1 MKVAIIGAS
10 GFIGGY
16 LFNFFEKERFDT
28 VGTYF
33 RHYNNSKYIHLDA
46 TNFDTVS
53 DFVFSEKPDFL
64 ILTAANKNVQDCEV
78 NHEQAYQIN
87 VKPIENIVKC
97 LSRSDTL
104 TKSIFF
110 SSDYVFDGERG
121 NYHDNDIPN
130 PTTNYGKTK
139 LIAEKIL
146 LTSSLDFKIVRTS
159 AVIGSGSQFYD
170 WLLNELQSK
179 PGINA
184 FSNVFFTPTPIDVL
198 LNGILCLMN
207 NWAKIGQKTLHIV
220 GNRKMSRYEFCL
232 GVKNL
237 SKKYLAKI
245 IAEEVDFSK
254 VTLKKDLSLI
264 CSDAFSQNN
273 CRIIFDYLE

>member
-1 MKVAIIGAS
+1 MKIAIIGAS

-33 RHYNNSKYIHLDA
+33 RHQNNSKYIQLDA
-46 TNFDTVS
+46 TNFDAVS
-53 DFVFSEKPDFL
+53 GFIFSEKPDFL
-64 ILTAANKNVQDCEV
+64 VLTAANKNVKDCEM
-78 NHEQAYQIN
+78 NYEQAYQLN
-87 VKPIENIVKC
+87 VKPIENIVEC
-97 LSRSDTL
+97 LNQSDIL

-110 SSDYVFDGERG
+110 SSDYVFDGEGG
-121 NYHDNDIPN
+121 NYKDDDIPN

-146 LTSSLDFKIVRTS
+146 LTSGLDFKIVRTS

-179 PGINA
+179 PEINA
-184 FSNVFFTPTPIDVL
+184 FSNVFFTPTPMDVL
-198 LNGILCLMN
+198 LDGILYLIN
-207 NWAKIGQKTLHIV
+207 NWAKIEQKIIHIV

-232 GVKNL
+232 AVKNL
-237 SKKYLAKI
+237 SSKYSAKV

-254 VTLKKDLSLI
+254 VTLKRDLSLT
-264 CSDAFSQNN
+264 CSDVFPQN
-273 CRIIFDYLE
+273 RYKMIFDYLG